1 MMVMLDTPPPC
12 PRGASSQIG
21 AVVPVVSM
29 QCSSSNELFVTPTS
43 SQPSSES
50 NAPSLLAAVLSTSS
64 TVAAPNPLT
73 QQISRSEAPQTPAT
87 QYEHV
92 TVMTHLQ
99 QPTTPDPHPSTS
111 SYANN
116 NTSGV
121 STLHVHAPS
130 AITQQVQL
138 SVPAITAS
146 SLCSPSFRVVTHRAP
161 SYRSGPSRAHKTSLS
176 AMLPMMGRGNAKQ
189 LANMTLIGDDGPT
202 VRQHLQQQQ
211 QKAKL
216 QQQLAMQA
224 KHDAQNIS
232 VSEPTNKGDLN
243 EGSRS
248 ATLRDTV
255 MSVAKTK
262 TTTVSSNV
270 QRPYIPRL
278 STAERQRVAAEAV
291 RQLQL
296 QESHGPAQ
304 RMQRSHSQPTN
315 VLSTL
320 TSYQAPST
328 SVAPA
333 FMQNTAQQRIPLQV
347 AQAEQRTS
355 PLHTSVADTQT
366 VTVLPPAKRTLL
378 RKRSQRP
385 LSQVHVAMLGSVPS
399 QNTTAPQQ
407 MVTDGE
413 RAVFPVQAP
422 ESGMLEVPGHRVAPE
437 GIHPA
442 PPEIQSQFMAQPNRQ
457 QDPSP
462 QQYPHATEE
471 CDAELAEQQK
481 QQNTVVRRPQKA
493 LLVAG
498 GSSSTIV
505 TERYGSSVVIT
516 HQKPVAPVAGL
527 CSQPMGSSSLRQ
539 RISRLPPH
547 VLRQKQEEQMY
558 LRKSYF
564 LKRTIKALVFKN
576 GALCDEVA
584 RLNQRI
590 QTVTDERK
598 MLAKRLQHYERNRIR
613 RIQTKMKKAAA
624 LAAKMSAFQNAPMSM
639 NVELEAESL
648 EARPD
653 PNDVD
658 DNENDSEK
666 SPSSSCSPSPITS
679 NSAAALAAKMSA
691 FQNAPM
697 SMNVE
702 LEAESLEARPDP
714 NDVDDNENDSE
725 KSPSSSCSPSPI
737 TSNSASRVATPE
749 SMRQSEIGVS
759 ATAPTQSNR
768 KSKWKNRRSERP
780 STRTVARKAKRS
792 TPG

>member
-99 QPTTPDPHPSTS
+99 QPTTPDPRTQCAFRCPVDGIFLINASNAKRKNSGETSGKFLRRETKGEESKGLERQRISWGGSVMMSFSMESHTVSAHPKLVHWAVPEYAAFSKNPSTS

-564 LKRTIKALVFKN
+564 LKRTIKALVF
-576 GALCDEVA
+576 
-584 RLNQRI
+584 
-590 QTVTDERK
+590 
-598 MLAKRLQHYERNRIR
+598 
-613 RIQTKMKKAAA
+613 
-624 LAAKMSAFQNAPMSM
+624 
-639 NVELEAESL
+639 
-648 EARPD
+648 
-653 PNDVD
+653 
-658 DNENDSEK
+658 
-666 SPSSSCSPSPITS
+666 
-679 NSAAALAAKMSA
+679 AAALAAKMSA